1 MAKIR
6 LMQPD
11 DAPAVYEIE
20 KQVTYEAWSE
30 KLFCDCI
37 QVGYSCFVLEDK
49 KQVIGFGIISVNVGE
64 AHILNLAIDP
74 KHHGNGYGKKI
85 LKKLMLE
92 ARRLKA
98 DMIYLEVRKSNIIAQ
113 KLYEKFNFKE
123 IGERK
128 DYYPVKDGREDAI
141 VLAISLVK
149 I

>member
-6 LMQPD
+6 LMQPED
-11 DAPAVYEIE
+11 TAAVYEIE
-20 KQVTYEAWSE
+20 KQVTYEAWSQ
-30 KLFCDCI
+30 KLFEDCI
-37 QVGYSCFVLEDK
+37 RVGYSCFVIEDK
-49 KQVIGFGIISVNVGE
+49 KQVVGFGIISVAAGE
-64 AHILNLAIDP
+64 AHLLNLAIDP
-74 KHHGNGYGKKI
+74 KFHGKGHGKKM

-92 ARRLKA
+92 AKRLRA
-98 DMIYLEVRKSNIIAQ
+98 DMIYLEVRKSNVIAQ

-149 I
+149 V